1 MYMKPTPA
9 KIGDANAGDAG
20 RVGRSACKGHN
31 VRYNQVRPCGCQPGL
46 LRLQQRSPL
55 LTPCYPVVALHGCCA
70 PTEPDI
76 SIPMTNVRLLCM
88 HSVYNVISIT
98 LYHQSQEKI
107 H

>member
-1 MYMKPTPA
+1 MCMKPTPA

-31 VRYNQVRPCGCQPGL
+31 IRHNQVRPCGCQPGL
-46 LRLQQRSPL
+46 LRLQQRPPL

-70 PTEPDI
+70 PTEQHI
-76 SIPMTNVRLLCM
+76 SIPMTNVRLFCM
-88 HSVYNVISIT
+88 HAVYNVISMMLTIN
-98 LYHQSQEKI
+98 LMEEI